1 MAMGL
6 WKKSV
11 LWQRVLAGLLLG
23 VAVGLAFRTL
33 GGSQIVDGARVYPGA
48 QFITVWIKPFGTAFI
63 QLIKMLVVPLVFTTL
78 VTGIT
83 AMGHPAKL
91 GTIGLRAFVLYIFT
105 TLVAVS
111 IGLGMGVLFKPGRGV
126 DFADVVPNKLAGE
139 APSMTERLIHIIPA
153 NPFAALARGDM
164 LAVIFFALLLGVAI
178 LMVGK
183 AARPVQDLFDAGV
196 QIMFKITHWVMELA
210 PFGVFALIA
219 WVTATKGVETFSSVL
234 MLALALYLGC
244 IAHMIITYGGLIKL
258 GLRLPLVRFF
268 RGILDAQV
276 VAFSTSTSAGTLPVT
291 ISCVQ
296 DNLGIKPV
304 VAGSVLPLGATINMD
319 GTSLYLGLLA
329 LFAANAFGYDLSAG
343 QYVMIAIT
351 ATLASIG
358 TASIPSASLF
368 MLAIVLPVIGVSN
381 EQIALLVGFIL
392 PFDRPLDMMR
402 TMTNVTGDAAVAT
415 AVAKWE
421 GELDE
426 DVYRS
431 VAKV

>member
-1 MAMGL
+1 MG
-6 WKKSV
+6 WWFKAV
-11 LWQRVLAGLLLG
+11 LWQRVLIALLLG
-23 VAVGLAFRTL
+23 VGVGLAFRSF
-33 GGSQIVDGARVYPGA
+33 GGTQVIDGVTHYPGA
-48 QFITVWIKPFGTAFI
+48 AFVTTWIKPFGDAFV

-83 AMGHPAKL
+83 SMGHPSKL
-91 GTIGLRAFVLYIFT
+91 GSIGVRAFLLYVFT
-105 TLVAVS
+105 TLVAVT
-111 IGLGMGVLFKPGRGV
+111 IGLVFASIFQPGSGV
-126 DFADVVPNKLAGE
+126 DFADVVPNVLAGD
-139 APSMTERLIHIIPA
+139 PPTMTQRLINIIPA
-153 NPFAALARGDM
+153 NPINALANGDM
-164 LAVIFFALLLGVAI
+164 LAIIFFALILGVAI

-183 AARPVQDLFDAGV
+183 TAKPVDDFFKAAV

-210 PFGVFALIA
+210 PYGVFALIT

-244 IAHMIITYGGLIKL
+244 ITHMALMYGGLIKFV
-258 GLRLPLVRFF
+258 LRLPLVRFF

-276 VAFSTSTSAGTLPVT
+276 VAYSTSTSAGTLPVT
-291 ISCVQ
+291 IACVQ

-329 LFAANAFGYDLSAG
+329 VFAANAFGLDLVFSDYAL
-343 QYVMIAIT
+343 IALT

-368 MLAIVLPVIGVSN
+368 MLAIVLPVIGVSA
-381 EQIALLVGFIL
+381 EQIALMVGFIL

-426 DVYRS
+426 EVFRT

>member
-1 MAMGL
+1 MSWWFKA
-6 WKKSV
+6 V
-11 LWQRVLAGLLLG
+11 LWQRVLIALILG
-23 VAVGLAFRTL
+23 VITGLAFRSF
-33 GGSQIVDGARVYPGA
+33 GGTYLVDGITKYAGA
-48 QFITVWIKPFGTAFI
+48 DFVTTWIKPFGTAFV

-83 AMGHPAKL
+83 AMGHPSKL
-91 GTIGLRAFVLYIFT
+91 GTIGMRAFGLYVFT

-111 IGLGMGVLFKPGRGV
+111 IGLLFGTIFKPGSGV
-126 DFADVVPNKLAGE
+126 DFTDVAPNVMAAE
-139 APSMTERLIHIIPA
+139 APSMTERLINIIPA
-153 NPFAALARGDM
+153 NPVQALASGDM
-164 LAVIFFALLLGVAI
+164 LAIIFFAILLGIAI

-183 AARPVQDLFDAGV
+183 AADPVKDFFDSSV

-210 PFGVFALIA
+210 PYGVFALIT
-219 WVTATKGVETFSSVL
+219 WVTAAKGVETFSSVL

-244 IAHMIITYGGLIKL
+244 ITHMLLMYGGLVRFVL
-258 GLRLPLVRFF
+258 GLPLIRFF

-276 VAFSTSTSAGTLPVT
+276 VAYSTSTSAGTLPVT
-291 ISCVQ
+291 IACVQ

-329 LFAANAFGYDLSAG
+329 LFAANAFGLDLSWADYG
-343 QYVMIAIT
+343 LIAMT

-368 MLAIVLPVIGVSN
+368 MLAIVLPTIGVSP
-381 EQIALLVGFIL
+381 EQIALMVGFIL

-415 AVAKWE
+415 SVAKWE

-426 DVYRS
+426 KVFRE

>member
-1 MAMGL
+1 MQW
-6 WKKSV
+6 WKKTV

-33 GGSQIVDGARVYPGA
+33 GGSVVIDGVRVYPGA
-48 QFITVWIKPFGTAFI
+48 EFVTTWIKPFGSAFI

-83 AMGHPAKL
+83 AMGHPSKL
-91 GTIGLRAFVLYIFT
+91 GSIGLRAFGLYILT
-105 TLVAVS
+105 TLVAVT
-111 IGLGMGVLFKPGRGV
+111 IGLVFGSIFKPGSGV
-126 DFADVVPNKLAGE
+126 DFTDVAPNVLAGN
-139 APSMTERLIHIIPA
+139 APSMTERLIAIIPA
-153 NPFAALARGDM
+153 NPFASLSSGDM

-183 AARPVQDLFDAGV
+183 PANPVRDLFDAGV

-210 PFGVFALIA
+210 PIGVFALIA

-244 IAHMIITYGGLIKL
+244 ITHMILMYGGLVKL
-258 GLRLPLVRFF
+258 VLRLPLVRFF

-319 GTSLYLGLLA
+319 GTSLYLGLLT
-329 LFAANAFGYDLSAG
+329 LFAANAFGLDVSAMD
-343 QYVMIAIT
+343 YVLIAIT

-368 MLAIVLPVIGVSN
+368 MLAIVLPVIGVSP
-381 EQIALLVGFIL
+381 EQIAIMVGFIL

-426 DVYRS
+426 DVYRAA
-431 VAKV
+431 AKV

>member
-1 MAMGL
+1 MGWWFKL
-6 WKKSV
+6 V
-11 LWQRVLAGLLLG
+11 LWQRVLGALLLG
-23 VAVGLAFRTL
+23 VAVGLAFRSF
-33 GGSQIVDGARVYPGA
+33 GGTVVVDGVTHYPGA
-48 QFITVWIKPFGTAFI
+48 EFVTTWIKPFGTAFV

-83 AMGHPAKL
+83 SMGHPSKL
-91 GTIGLRAFVLYIFT
+91 GTIGVRAFLLYVFT

-111 IGLGMGVLFKPGRGV
+111 IGLFFGSIFKPGSGV
-126 DFADVVPNKLAGE
+126 DFTDVAPNVLAGK
-139 APSMTERLIHIIPA
+139 APSMTERLINIIPA
-153 NPFAALARGDM
+153 NPVHALANGDM
-164 LAVIFFALLLGVAI
+164 LAIIFFALLLGVAI

-183 AARPVQDLFDAGV
+183 KAKPVEDFFKASV
-196 QIMFKITHWVMELA
+196 EIMFKITHWVMEVA
-210 PFGVFALIA
+210 PYGVFALIT

-244 IAHMIITYGGLIKL
+244 ITHMLVMYGGLIKFV
-258 GLRLPLVRFF
+258 LRLPLIRFF

-276 VAFSTSTSAGTLPVT
+276 VAYSTSTSAGTLPVT
-291 ISCVQ
+291 IACVQ

-329 LFAANAFGYDLSAG
+329 LFAANAFGLNVTMADYAL
-343 QYVMIAIT
+343 IAMT

-368 MLAIVLPVIGVSN
+368 MLAIVLPVIGVSP
-381 EQIALLVGFIL
+381 EQIALMVGFIL

-426 DVYRS
+426 EVYRR

>member
-1 MAMGL
+1 MKWWFNM
-6 WKKSV
+6 V
-11 LWQRVLAGLLLG
+11 LWQRVLLALLLG
-23 VAVGLAFRTL
+23 VAFGLVLRSF
-33 GGSQIVDGARVYPGA
+33 GGTYTVDGVTHYAGA
-48 QFITVWIKPFGTAFI
+48 DFATTWIKPFGSAFV

-83 AMGHPAKL
+83 SMGHPSKL
-91 GTIGLRAFVLYIFT
+91 GTIGVRAFLLYVFT

-111 IGLGMGVLFKPGRGV
+111 LGLFYGTIFKPGAGV
-126 DFADVVPNKLAGE
+126 DFTDVVPNALIGNP
-139 APSMTERLIHIIPA
+139 PSMAQRLINIIPA
-153 NPFAALARGDM
+153 NPVHALANGDM
-164 LAVIFFALLLGVAI
+164 LAIIFFALLLGVAI
-178 LMVGK
+178 LMLGKPAKPVDDFMK
-183 AARPVQDLFDAGV
+183 AAV
-196 QIMFKITHWVMELA
+196 QIMFKITHWVMEVA
-210 PFGVFALIA
+210 PYGVFALIT
-219 WVTATKGVETFSSVL
+219 WVTAAKGVETFSSVF
-234 MLALALYLGC
+234 MLALALYIGC
-244 IAHMIITYGGLIKL
+244 LTHMLLMYGGLIKL
-258 GLRLPLVRFF
+258 ALRLPLIRFF

-329 LFAANAFGYDLSAG
+329 LFAANAFGIDLSFTDYA
-343 QYVMIAIT
+343 MIALT

-368 MLAIVLPVIGVSN
+368 MLAIVLPVIGVSP
-381 EQIALLVGFIL
+381 EQTALLVGFIL

-426 DVYRS
+426 EVYRT

>member
-1 MAMGL
+1 MAWWFKL
-6 WKKSV
+6 V
-11 LWQRVLAGLLLG
+11 LWQRVLAALVLG
-23 VAVGLAFRTL
+23 VLLGLAFRSF
-33 GGSQIVDGARVYPGA
+33 GGTYEVDGITKYAGA
-48 QFITVWIKPFGTAFI
+48 DFVTVWIKPFGSAFV

-83 AMGHPAKL
+83 SMGHPSKL
-91 GTIGLRAFVLYIFT
+91 GTIGLRAFVLYVFT

-111 IGLGMGVLFKPGRGV
+111 IGLFYGTIFKPGSGV
-126 DFADVVPNKLAGE
+126 DFTDVVPNVLEGT
-139 APSMTERLIHIIPA
+139 APTMTERLINIIPA
-153 NPFAALARGDM
+153 NPVQALASGDM
-164 LAVIFFALLLGVAI
+164 LAIIFFALMLGVAI

-183 AARPVQDLFDAGV
+183 RAEPIKVFFDASV

-210 PFGVFALIA
+210 PYGVFALIT

-244 IAHMIITYGGLIKL
+244 ITHMIIMYGGLVKI

-276 VAFSTSTSAGTLPVT
+276 VAYSTSTSAGTLPVT
-291 ISCVQ
+291 ITCVQ

-329 LFAANAFGYDLSAG
+329 LFAANAFGIDLSLG
-343 QYVMIAIT
+343 DYGLIALT

-368 MLAIVLPVIGVSN
+368 MLAIVLPTIGVSP
-381 EQIALLVGFIL
+381 EQIALMVGFIL

-402 TMTNVTGDAAVAT
+402 TLTNVTGDAAVAT

-426 DVYRS
+426 DVYRA
-431 VAKV
+431 VANV

>member
-1 MAMGL
+1 MAWWFKAVL
-6 WKKSV
+6 WK
-11 LWQRVLAGLLLG
+11 RVLIALILG
-23 VAVGLAFRTL
+23 VIVGLAFRTF
-33 GGSQIVDGARVYPGA
+33 GGTYMIDGVTKYVGA
-48 QFITVWIKPFGTAFI
+48 DFVTTWVKPFGDAFV

-83 AMGHPAKL
+83 AMGHPSKL
-91 GTIGLRAFVLYIFT
+91 GTIGLRAFLLYVFT

-111 IGLGMGVLFKPGRGV
+111 IGLLFGTFFKPGSGV
-126 DFADVVPNKLAGE
+126 DFTDVAPKVPDGE
-139 APSMTERLIHIIPA
+139 VPTMTERLINIIPA
-153 NPFAALARGDM
+153 NPLQALASSDM
-164 LAVIFFALLLGVAI
+164 LAIIFFALMLGIAI

-183 AARPVQDLFDAGV
+183 KAEPVKVFFEASV

-210 PFGVFALIA
+210 PYGVFALIT
-219 WVTATKGVETFSSVL
+219 WVTAVKGVETFSSVL

-244 IAHMIITYGGLIKL
+244 MAHMLIMYGGLIKF
-258 GLRLPLVRFF
+258 GLRLPLIRFF

-276 VAFSTSTSAGTLPVT
+276 VAYSTSTSAGTLPVT
-291 ISCVQ
+291 ITCVQ
-296 DNLGIKPV
+296 DNLGVKPV
-304 VAGSVLPLGATINMD
+304 IAGSVLPLGATINMD

-329 LFAANAFGYDLSAG
+329 LFAANAFGIDLSWADYG
-343 QYVMIAIT
+343 IIALT

-368 MLAIVLPVIGVSN
+368 MLAVVLPTIGVTP
-381 EQIALLVGFIL
+381 EQTALMVGFIL

-402 TMTNVTGDAAVAT
+402 TLTNVTGDAAVAT

-426 DVYRS
+426 EVFRE
-431 VAKV
+431 VAKI

>member
-1 MAMGL
+1 MAWWFKAVL
-6 WKKSV
+6 WK
-11 LWQRVLAGLLLG
+11 RVLIALILG
-23 VAVGLAFRTL
+23 VIVGLAFRSF
-33 GGSQIVDGARVYPGA
+33 GGTYLVDGVTKYAGA
-48 QFITVWIKPFGTAFI
+48 DFVTTWVKPFGDAFV

-83 AMGHPAKL
+83 AMGHPSKL
-91 GTIGLRAFVLYIFT
+91 GTIGLRAFLLYVFT

-111 IGLGMGVLFKPGRGV
+111 IGLLFGTFFKPGSGV
-126 DFADVVPNKLAGE
+126 DFTDVAPKVPDGE
-139 APSMTERLIHIIPA
+139 VPTMTERLINIIPA
-153 NPFAALARGDM
+153 NPLQALASGDM
-164 LAVIFFALLLGVAI
+164 LAIIFFALMLGIAI

-183 AARPVQDLFDAGV
+183 KAEPVKVFFEASV

-210 PFGVFALIA
+210 PYGVFALIT
-219 WVTATKGVETFSSVL
+219 WVTAVKGVETFSSVL

-244 IAHMIITYGGLIKL
+244 MTHMLIMYGGLIKF
-258 GLRLPLVRFF
+258 GLRLPLIRFF

-276 VAFSTSTSAGTLPVT
+276 VAYSTSTSAGTLPVT
-291 ISCVQ
+291 ITCVQ
-296 DNLGIKPV
+296 DNLGVKPV
-304 VAGSVLPLGATINMD
+304 IAGSVLPLGATINMD

-329 LFAANAFGYDLSAG
+329 LFAANAFGIDLSWADYG
-343 QYVMIAIT
+343 IIALT

-368 MLAIVLPVIGVSN
+368 MLAVVLPTIGVTP
-381 EQIALLVGFIL
+381 EQTALMVGFIL

-402 TMTNVTGDAAVAT
+402 TLTNVTGDAAVAT

-426 DVYRS
+426 EVFRE